1 MLDGILFQLRTGT
14 AWSSLPKCF
23 GRPRC
28 VADRLRLWKRTGV
41 WTQVEAVL
49 GELGLL
55 DEAVLPAGTDEE

>member
-1 MLDGILFQLRTGT
+1 MRQ
-14 AWSSLPKCF
+14 W
-23 GRPRC
+23 C